1 MAQRK
6 YLYEA
11 KGGDGKVRSGYMA
24 ADTFAQARE
33 QLLAQGFRDVAL
45 IDDDLTAELR
55 LFGERDGNVAPG
67 ADMDLSLRYRPTAWS
82 VAWLALRVNGLWVVG
97 AFLLAAYLWS
107 AGSPGWAFVLLA
119 LVLLPAT
126 FPAWVQ
132 WRENEILR
140 EFWRGNYESSERIAR
155 RIRGMGFLARSPAG
169 QLELDGRIAAAMVKR
184 GDLAGAIALLAP
196 WQGSDKVPAP
206 TPLIKLANLH
216 FLARDWPRYI
226 EAQDRIL
233 ESTQADFARIDLA
246 QVLARMGDDDA
257 RAHALLDG
265 VDTRALGPLQLAFIG
280 WGRGVLALRAGRDE
294 AALRELAQAV
304 DEMQKMGGNPLVWGA
319 LALSTG
325 YLCVAMARCGLGE
338 RARAMFASVQAIV
351 ERHGE
356 DRLLEW
362 LREASLR
369 PSRSDP

>member
-1 MAQRK
+1 VAQRK

-11 KGGDGKVRSGYMA
+11 RGGDGKVRNGYMA

-33 QLLAQGFRDVAL
+33 QLLAQGLRDVAL

-55 LFGERDGNVAPG
+55 LFGERAGNVAPG
-67 ADMDLSLRYRPTAWS
+67 SDMDLALRYRPTAWS
-82 VAWLALRVNGLWVVG
+82 AAWLALKVNGAWVVA

-107 AGSPGWAFVLLA
+107 AGSPGWAGVLLA

-140 EFWRGNYESSERIAR
+140 EFWRGRYESSERIAR
-155 RIRGMGFLARSPAG
+155 GMRGMRFVAKSPSA

-184 GDLAGAIALLAP
+184 GDLPGAIAVLAP
-196 WQGSDKVPAP
+196 WQGSDKVPPP

-216 FLARDWPRYI
+216 FLARDWPRYVD
-226 EAQDRIL
+226 AQDTIL
-233 ESTQADFARIDLA
+233 EATQADFARIDLA

-257 RAHALLDG
+257 RAQALLDA

-280 WGRGVLALRAGRDE
+280 WGRGVLALRAGSND
-294 AALRELAQAV
+294 AALRELAHAV
-304 DEMQKMGGNPLVWGA
+304 NEMQKTGENPVVWGA

-338 RARAMFASVQAIV
+338 RARAMFASVHRIV
-351 ERHGE
+351 EWHGE

-362 LREASLR
+362 LRAEGLLSQSGR
-369 PSRSDP
+369 

>member
-1 MAQRK
+1 VAPRR

-11 KGGDGKVRSGYMA
+11 KGDDGKVKCGYMA
-24 ADTFAQARE
+24 ADTLAHARE
-33 QLLAQGFRDVAL
+33 QLLALGLREVAL

-55 LFGERDGNVAPG
+55 VFGERAGSVEPG
-67 ADMDLSLRYRPTAWS
+67 ADMDLALRYRPTAWS
-82 VAWLALRVNGLWVVG
+82 VAWLALRANGIWVV
-97 AFLLAAYLWS
+97 AALLLAAYLWS
-107 AGSPGWAFVLLA
+107 AGSPGWALALVA

-155 RIRGMGFLARSPAG
+155 AMRAMRFVSRSPIA
-169 QLELDGRIAAAMVKR
+169 QLELDGRIAAAMAKR
-184 GDLAGAIALLAP
+184 GDLAGAIAQLEP

-206 TPLIKLANLH
+206 TPLVKLANVY

-226 EAQDRIL
+226 QAQDRIL

-257 RAHALLDG
+257 RAAALLDS
-265 VDTRALGPLQLAFIG
+265 VDVRALGPLQLAFIG

-304 DEMQKMGGNPLVWGA
+304 NEMQKMGGNPLVWGA

-325 YLCVAMARCGLGE
+325 YLCVAMARCGLRE
-338 RARAMFASVQAIV
+338 RARAMFASVQPIV

-362 LREASLR
+362 LRAAGLL
-369 PSRSDP
+369 SRSDP